1 MNFSR
6 QKKQERET
14 AAIGKRIG
22 MAAPN
27 IMVMKTMFMMLE
39 YL

>member
-6 QKKQERET
+6 QNIAESEI

-22 MAAPN
+22 IPAPN
-27 IMVMKTMFMMLE
+27 IMVMNTIFMMLE